1 MCKKRFCIVFISLLE
16 VFLRTFG
23 FKELYHAAI
32 GARIKDV
39 SRKKGVKK
47 RNLIKVKFLA
57 KIGDEKM
64 EAALVVIKH
73 GSGIEY
79 E

>member
-1 MCKKRFCIVFISLLE
+1 MQLGLALWAV
-16 VFLRTFG
+16 V
-23 FKELYHAAI
+23 
-32 GARIKDV
+32 RIKDV

-57 KIGDEKM
+57 KIGDEMMQK
-64 EAALVVIKH
+64 ALVVIKH

>member
-1 MCKKRFCIVFISLLE
+1 MWAV
-16 VFLRTFG
+16 V
-23 FKELYHAAI
+23 
-32 GARIKDV
+32 RIKDV

-47 RNLIKVKFLA
+47 RNLINVKFLA
-57 KIGDEKM
+57 KIGDERMLK
-64 EAALVVIKH
+64 ALVVIKH

>member
-1 MCKKRFCIVFISLLE
+1 MWWE
-16 VFLRTFG
+16 
-23 FKELYHAAI
+23 AP
-32 GARIKDV
+32 RIKDATA
-39 SRKKGVKK
+39 KKGVKK

-57 KIGDEKM
+57 KIGNEMMLK
-64 EAALVVIKH
+64 ALVVIKH